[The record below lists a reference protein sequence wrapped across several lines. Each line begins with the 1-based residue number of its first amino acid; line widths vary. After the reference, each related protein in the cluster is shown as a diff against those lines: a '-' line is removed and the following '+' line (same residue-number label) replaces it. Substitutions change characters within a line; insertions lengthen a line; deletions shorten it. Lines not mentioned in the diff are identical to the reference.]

1 MNSVDAWYLVFA
13 LYGLLT
19 AWAMITGLSD
29 D

>member
-13 LYGLLT
+13 LYGLMT
-19 AWAMITGLSD
+19 AWAMIKGLSD